1 MLIKNG
7 VVTRSGYIF
16 QNVLDAM
23 QEAEEIEGVEGQD
36 YLDLM
41 EAIRREAV
49 ERYNNC
55 ADYMAWTAEKFEPA
69 TEEYEN
75 E

>member
-1 MLIKNG
+1 MSRANQIYK
-7 VVTRSGYIF
+7 
-16 QNVLDAM
+16 NVLEAM
-23 QEAEEIEGVEGQD
+23 QDAEELDGVEGQD

-55 ADYMAWTAEKFEPA
+55 ADYMAWTAERFEPA

-75 E
+75 ET